1 MHMFQIDIRTAY
13 LGYII
18 VNVVNLIV
26 IGAVYYQI
34 RNRFP
39 GTLLIFISFILSA
52 SGNALVFFR
61 GTIPE
66 WISISVSNTLVV
78 TSTVILL
85 IAFEKFVNRKGIQFQ
100 NYLLI
105 LVFSIVHTYFAFV
118 EPSLVARNL
127 NLSVTYV
134 LLSSQIAFLLLY
146 RTPAVM
152 RKITRP
158 VGFVFCAVIGMQVFR
173 VFYILHLQH
182 EKLDYFQAESAEAI
196 FLLLWEVTLMLLAF
210 SITLMY
216 NKRLIMDVNAQEEKF
231 SKSFHAAPFII
242 ILSKLSDG
250 KIFEVNN
257 GMQIIAGYK
266 PTEIISLKTT
276 ELNLWKRQ
284 EDRNTFVAELKSKGE
299 ITEKEYEFCKKSGEI
314 FIGLISATVI
324 EINDEQCIIS
334 VITDITARKDMEMKL
349 VKSEVSL
356 RELNSTKDK
365 FFSII
370 AHDLKSPF
378 NGIIGFS
385 EVIREQVLKQDYQG
399 IAEYSEIINKS
410 SHQAMNLLSNLMEWS
425 RSQTGRISFHPEYID
440 MVMLIKSCFE
450 LLKLSALQKSI
461 TLTHNI
467 PHDLIVP
474 ADKAMVETVLRNL
487 ISNAIKFTPRGG
499 NVTVVA
505 EKKQN
510 NCLVLVSDSGMGIEK
525 SNIGKLFRIDGN
537 FSEKGTDNESGTGL
551 GLIICKDFIDKHNGK
566 IWVESEYGHG
576 SKFYFSLPIT

>member
-1 MHMFQIDIRTAY
+1 MFQIDIRTAY
-13 LGYII
+13 LGYMI
-18 VNVVNLIV
+18 VNVVNLFV
-26 IGAVYYQI
+26 IGALYYQI

-39 GTLLIFISFILSA
+39 GTLLIFLSFILSA

-61 GTIPE
+61 GAIPE

-78 TSTVILL
+78 TSTVILQ
-85 IAFEKFVNRKGIQFQ
+85 IAFEKFVNRRGIQFQ

-105 LVFSIVHTYFAFV
+105 LVFSIVHAYFAFV
-118 EPSLVARNL
+118 EPSLIARNL
-127 NLSVTYV
+127 NLSIAYI
-134 LLSSQIAFLLLY
+134 LLSSQIAFLLLQ
-146 RTPAVM
+146 RTPVAM
-152 RKITRP
+152 REITRP
-158 VGFVFCAVIGMQVFR
+158 VGIVFCAVIVMQVFR
-173 VFYILHLQH
+173 VYYIVLHQR
-182 EKLDYFQAESAEAI
+182 EKLDYFHAESAEAI
-196 FLLLWEVTLMLLAF
+196 FLLMWEVTLMLLAF

-216 NKRLIMDVNAQEEKF
+216 NKRLILDVNSQEEKF

-257 GMQIIAGYK
+257 GMQIIAGYE
-266 PTEIISLKTT
+266 PSEIVGIKTT
-276 ELNLWKRQ
+276 QLNLWNRQ
-284 EDRNTFVAELKSKGE
+284 EDRNAFVAELKSKGE
-299 ITEKEYEFCKKSGEI
+299 IAEKEYEFRKKSGEI

-324 EINDEQCIIS
+324 VINDEQCIIS
-334 VITDITARKDMEMKL
+334 VITDITARKDMEQKL
-349 VKSEVSL
+349 MKSEVSL

-385 EVIREQVLKQDYQG
+385 EVIREQVLNNDYEG

-440 MVMLIKSCFE
+440 MVVLINSCFE

-461 TLTHNI
+461 TITHQL
-467 PHDLIVP
+467 PHNLIVS

-499 NVTVVA
+499 SITVVA
-505 EKKQN
+505 EKKQDS
-510 NCLVLVSDSGMGIEK
+510 CLVMVSDSGMGIEK
-525 SNIGKLFRIDGN
+525 GNIEKLFRIDGN
-537 FSEKGTDNESGTGL
+537 FSSMGTDNETGTGL
-551 GLIICKDFIDKHNGK
+551 GLIICKDFIEKHKGK

-576 SKFYFSLPIT
+576 SKFYFSLPLS